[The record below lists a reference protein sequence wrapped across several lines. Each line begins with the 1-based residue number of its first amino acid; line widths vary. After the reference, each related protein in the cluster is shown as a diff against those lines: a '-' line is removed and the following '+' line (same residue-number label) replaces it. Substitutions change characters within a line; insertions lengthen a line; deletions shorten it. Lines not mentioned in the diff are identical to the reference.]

1 MDGKHQTIDT
11 VCDCGVTSPQLRQIY
26 LGWQKENGRKYII
39 TIKNHSTTNDIH
51 MRRHFQVM
59 CGI

>member
-26 LGWQKENGRKYII
+26 FGLAERKWKKIYY
-39 TIKNHSTTNDIH
+39 NH
-51 MRRHFQVM
+51 
-59 CGI
+59 